1 MDLLSTSEEVCAMV
15 AQDSPSSEDLDDS
28 TVTFGQQNSEKKILR
43 KYIMRVSSNKKLVQK
58 KKCPTI
64 NQEKLQMKPH
74 ILQNTLEK
82 RLFAEKRACGIKKK
96 KKTTFGGEPNEK
108 YHGQILLR
116 KNLGMM
122 NFLVQLTRKMNY
134 KNQI

>member
-43 KYIMRVSSNKKLVQK
+43 KYIMRVSSNKKLLLVQK

-96 KKTTFGGEPNEK
+96 KKNSFWGRT
-108 YHGQILLR
+108 
-116 KNLGMM
+116 
-122 NFLVQLTRKMNY
+122 
-134 KNQI
+134 